1 LPRVL
6 PERIE
11 IGTPIKMI
19 ASLACFIVAANVT
32 TKYDFTK
39 VHSLCRMLCRFSFA
53 KLNGLG

>member
-1 LPRVL
+1 MLQSLPRVL

-32 TKYDFTK
+32 TEAFD
-39 VHSLCRMLCRFSFA
+39 
-53 KLNGLG
+53 LGIGPETVT